1 MPIFSKSTVNRPHNF
16 PLWTLIKVR
25 WLCLLWP
32 QLFGIAHWFLIYFQ
46 STVGF
51 TLRFCSMYCCSGY
64 HSTQKAR
71 YCCIQWSSRY
81 TEITL
86 IRVDIYE
93 LQNDSFFLNICN
105 RNVWNGIRR
114 EECRR
119 LVQYSEGVECPPP
132 LPYFI
137 YFIQL
142 EKGTSQMSRSCTS
155 FFFFFFKKRWR
166 W

>member
-32 QLFGIAHWFLIYFQ
+32 QLFRIAHWFLIYFQ

-132 LPYFI
+132 STILHLFHPAREGHITNVKIMY
-137 YFIQL
+137 L
-142 EKGTSQMSRSCTS
+142 
-155 FFFFFFKKRWR
+155 FFFFFFF
-166 W
+166 